1 MAEVEHY
8 VMGDA
13 CICRI
18 GQNLTGELSSGQ
30 ERSTLPG
37 SSVIP
42 CSETYMQCEFA
53 GLGYSLAIATFV
65 IS

>member
-1 MAEVEHY
+1 MAEVEHH

-13 CICRI
+13 CIGRI

-30 ERSTLPG
+30 ECSTLPG

-42 CSETYMQCEFA
+42 CFETYMQC
-53 GLGYSLAIATFV
+53 GLQVWDIVLQ
-65 IS
+65 